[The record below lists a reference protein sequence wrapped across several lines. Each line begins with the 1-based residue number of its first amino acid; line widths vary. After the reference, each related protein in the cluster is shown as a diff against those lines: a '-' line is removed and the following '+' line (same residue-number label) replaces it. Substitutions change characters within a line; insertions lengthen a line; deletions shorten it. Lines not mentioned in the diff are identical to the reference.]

1 MVTGCVTDA
10 RIYVTSGT
18 TRKSPT
24 KFKRRALAVV
34 HYQPDL
40 PEKKERGSGSS
51 GHPPGAASR
60 TQLRKEIP
68 TALCVP
74 GHAPL
79 ERQNI
84 GSVFVRTPAG
94 VSEQGVNCN
103 CVI

>member
-1 MVTGCVTDA
+1 MPG
-10 RIYVTSGT
+10 YVTSGT

-24 KFKRRALAVV
+24 KFKRRALVMV
-34 HYQPDL
+34 DYQPDL
-40 PEKKERGSGSS
+40 PEKKRERFLGTSARRGVQN
-51 GHPPGAASR
+51 P
-60 TQLRKEIP
+60 TEERKEIP

-84 GSVFVRTPAG
+84 GSVCSNPGG